1 MKGKEEVLS
10 LLDTMGI
17 RYEMVE
23 HEPVYT
29 IADMQQLGL
38 DKAGRI
44 PKNLFL
50 RNANGKKHYLL
61 VLDNDRE
68 VDLGQ
73 MKDMIGA
80 TRLSF
85 ASEQRLERYLGLT
98 KGAVTPF
105 GVLNDINREVKV
117 IFDKGLK
124 DHDIIGVHPNTNMAT
139 IYLSFEDLKSVVVK
153 NGNEVSFI

>member
-1 MKGKEEVLS
+1 MKGKEEVLA

-17 RYEMVE
+17 RYQIKE

-38 DKAGRI
+38 DKAGKI

-61 VLDNDRE
+61 VMENDRE
-68 VDLGQ
+68 TDLGK

-85 ASEQRLERYLGLT
+85 ASEQRLEKYLGLT

-105 GVLNDINREVKV
+105 GVLNDINREVQV
-117 IFDKGLK
+117 IFDKDLK
-124 DHDIIGVHPNTNMAT
+124 DHDIIGVHPNTNAAT

>member
-1 MKGKEEVLS
+1 MKGKEEVTS

-29 IADMQQLGL
+29 IADMQELGL
-38 DKAGRI
+38 DKAGKI

-50 RNANGKKHYLL
+50 RNANGKEHYLL
-61 VLDNDRE
+61 VMENDRE
-68 VDLGQ
+68 TDLGAI
-73 MKDMIGA
+73 KDMIGS

-85 ASEQRLERYLGLT
+85 ASEQRLEKYLGLA

-105 GVLNDINREVKV
+105 GVINDVNREVKV

-124 DHDIIGVHPNTNMAT
+124 DGEVIGVHPNTNTAT
-139 IYLSFEDLKSVVVK
+139 IYLSLKDLKSVVVK
-153 NGNEVSFI
+153 NGNEVSSI